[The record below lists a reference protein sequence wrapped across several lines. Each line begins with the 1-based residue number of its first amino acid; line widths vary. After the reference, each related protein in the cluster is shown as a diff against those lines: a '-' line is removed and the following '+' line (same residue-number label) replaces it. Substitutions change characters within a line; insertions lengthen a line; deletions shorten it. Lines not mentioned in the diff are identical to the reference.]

1 MLVLNESLQKTGIP
15 AYIRFSRV
23 GYAQSGAISALLTE
37 KSSAED
43 LVREHSNV
51 VIRAAKYID
60 ESVIG
65 VEALERW
72 QRLKVRGM
80 PLGRYFGEGEMELL
94 SRKIES
100 STGIK
105 LKTKPR
111 WLINEARLEERL
123 ESGNG
128 RGSAIVISVGN
139 STEASQLCSK
149 GLRFGG
155 ALKVVEKYWKL
166 DPVLS
171 A

>member
-1 MLVLNESLQKTGIP
+1 MLSQKSEEDLMLVLNESLQKTGVP
-15 AYIRFSRV
+15 AYIRFCRV

-37 KSSAED
+37 KASAEY

-51 VIRAAKYID
+51 LIRAAKSID
-60 ESVIG
+60 EIVIG

-72 QRLKVRGM
+72 QRLKVHGM
-80 PLGRYFGEGEMELL
+80 SLARYFGEGEMELL
-94 SRKIES
+94 SREIES

-105 LKTKPR
+105 LKTTPR

-128 RGSAIVISVGN
+128 RGSAIVITVGN

-149 GLRFGG
+149 GLRFG
-155 ALKVVEKYWKL
+155 ALLK
-166 DPVLS
+166 
-171 A
+171 